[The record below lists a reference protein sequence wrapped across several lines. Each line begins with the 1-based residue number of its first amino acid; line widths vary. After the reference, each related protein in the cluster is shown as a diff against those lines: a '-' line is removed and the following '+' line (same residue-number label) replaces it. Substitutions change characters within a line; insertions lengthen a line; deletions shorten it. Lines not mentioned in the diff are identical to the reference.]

1 MKIYSVEP
9 FIIWFTL
16 KEIKSLKL
24 SKTIKN
30 TNNNQFLMKFSLKFI
45 QNPLKKIFKN
55 FKIRRTLYIIFYFL
69 SDEIE

>member
-1 MKIYSVEP
+1 MYSVEP

-16 KEIKSLKL
+16 KEIK
-24 SKTIKN
+24 
-30 TNNNQFLMKFSLKFI
+30 SLKFI

>member
-1 MKIYSVEP
+1 MYSVEP

-55 FKIRRTLYIIFYFL
+55 FKIRITLYIIFYFL